1 MPVPHAPK
9 PEPIRLNMDGIAP
22 EPVTFGGTEQN
33 FQYDWQK
40 LVELPPFQMFAAEK
54 AKASIDNLEDWIIN
68 FVLEKL
74 YEIGEIKFFQEYST
88 WHKAKGHW
96 KNENEFGEVI

>member
-40 LVELPPFQMFAAEK
+40 L
-54 AKASIDNLEDWIIN
+54 SIDAFAFSAANI
-68 FVLEKL
+68 
-74 YEIGEIKFFQEYST
+74 
-88 WHKAKGHW
+88 
-96 KNENEFGEVI
+96 